1 MCRVV
6 GMVLLVGWM
15 CPATCWS
22 ESPNVVGAIL
32 DRVEARGR
40 SVDDIR
46 CKVAYTVVDR
56 IAADKVTRD
65 GNLIYERKS
74 PNPLFMITFVKTV
87 QEGTVKREKA
97 WYLFDGRWFVEATQ
111 RSKSI
116 IKHDVA
122 PPGTDIDLFSVEKAP
137 FPIPF
142 GQKKDDILK
151 SFKVLVGPAGEGRL
165 ANTDHLVCIPREG
178 SRVSRDYSKLEFFV
192 SRSLDLPIRIVMTT
206 KDRTKVTTADFLDL
220 SAGSINT
227 GMTDS
232 AFVLPKETRGY
243 AVSKDQ

>member
-1 MCRVV
+1 MCRVI
-6 GMVLLVGWM
+6 GMVLLVGWI
-15 CPATCWS
+15 CPATSWG
-22 ESPNVVGAIL
+22 EPPNVIEAVL
-32 DRVEARGR
+32 DRVEVRGR
-40 SVDDIR
+40 TVDDIR
-46 CKVAYTVVDR
+46 CKVKYTVEDR
-56 IAADKVTRD
+56 IAADTV
-65 GNLIYERKS
+65 ERYGDLVYKREN

-151 SFKVLVGPAGEGRL
+151 SFEVTLGPAGEGPL
-165 ANTDHLVCIPREG
+165 KNTDHLVCTPRKG

-206 KDRTKVTTADFLDL
+206 RDRAKKTTADFLDL
-220 SAGSINT
+220 SAGLINT
-227 GMTDS
+227 GLTDS
-232 AFVLPKETRGY
+232 AFALPKETRGY
-243 AVSKDQ
+243 AVSVDQ